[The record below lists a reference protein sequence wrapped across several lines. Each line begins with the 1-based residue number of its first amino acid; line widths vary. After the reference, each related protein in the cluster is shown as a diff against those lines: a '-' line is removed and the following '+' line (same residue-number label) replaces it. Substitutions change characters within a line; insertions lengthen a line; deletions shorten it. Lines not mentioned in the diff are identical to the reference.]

1 MAALPAIIWWYGFD
15 LAHLLDLATDGAAV
29 TLIVCISTPI
39 QVLLL
44 VLFARR
50 RSPSA
55 TDYLGLALPRKSGVV
70 AGILAVVIFIL
81 VVNGITWL
89 LGRNIVSDFQLNI
102 YRTASATGYL
112 TRLWLAVVVIAPIGE
127 ETLFRGFLF
136 RGWHRAPHDAWP
148 VIIVTALL
156 WAIIHPQY
164 DLYFLAQ
171 VFAFGLV
178 LGWFRWI
185 TGSTILTMLMHGLI
199 NCEGMIETFMRLATD
214 TAPRAAATS
223 AVAFYNLVEFEGS
236 SRSSIYLDAI
246 GTVMC

>member
-1 MAALPAIIWWYGFD
+1 MGHARPRPVRFAVRAVAAVPAIIWWYGFD
-15 LAHLLDLATDGAAV
+15 LAHLFDLAADGVAV

-44 VLFARR
+44 RYWRGSGAR
-50 RSPSA
+50 
-55 TDYLGLALPRKSGVV
+55 ALPTISALRCRVKANSCRHTCRRDPHCRGEWDH
-70 AGILAVVIFIL
+70 LA
-81 VVNGITWL
+81 

-112 TRLWLAVVVIAPIGE
+112 TWLWLAVVVIAPIGE

-164 DLYFLAQ
+164 DLYFIAQ

-199 NCEGMIETFMRLATD
+199 NCEGMIETFMALATD
-214 TAPRAAATS
+214 AAPRAAAAS
-223 AVAFYNLVEFEGS
+223 AVAFE
-236 SRSSIYLDAI
+236 
-246 GTVMC
+246 